1 MAFPGA
7 RTRTAPACRVRRDRQ
22 VEDGRPRG
30 QSMDVVAIAVTGASG
45 LVGQRLLSRLADDE
59 RVTRLIGLDVRDPRR
74 RVRGLEFQRVD
85 IAGAELKP
93 LLEGVEVVV
102 HLATVVDPI
111 PDEAHMARV
120 NVEGTRRVLDAVAAV
135 GARKV
140 IRVSSA
146 TVYGAW
152 PNNPVPLTEEAT
164 LGPNP
169 GFAPAV
175 HAAEAERL
183 LAEWREEHPAV
194 TVTTLRSAPVL
205 GPGAERL
212 PSRLLLGRPPL
223 RVRGATPPVQAVHV
237 DDLVSALQLAVTI
250 DMPGTYNAAAD
261 SWLSADDTRALL
273 PRSFLPPLPA
283 ELLER
288 ILRRLWASGL
298 GDIPPSVVPYLV
310 HPWVV
315 ANDRLKAAGWR
326 PRHTNEEAI
335 VEGLDALPP
344 PSRAVRYIAAGALAA
359 ALGTAAGWIIRRRR
373 RAR

>member
-1 MAFPGA
+1 
-7 RTRTAPACRVRRDRQ
+7 
-22 VEDGRPRG
+22 
-30 QSMDVVAIAVTGASG
+30 MDVVAIAVTGASG
-45 LVGQRLLSRLADDE
+45 LVGQRLLPRLADDE

-74 RVRGLEFQRVD
+74 RVRDLEFHRVD
-85 IAGAELKP
+85 IGGGELKP
-93 LLEGVEVVV
+93 LLEGTDVLV

-111 PDEAHMARV
+111 LDEAHMARV
-120 NVEGTRRVLDAVAAV
+120 NVEGTRRVLDAAAAV
-135 GARKV
+135 GVRKV

-146 TVYGAW
+146 AVYGAW
-152 PNNPVPLTEEAT
+152 PNNPVPLTEDAT
-164 LGPNP
+164 LRPNP

-175 HAAEAERL
+175 HAAEVERL

-223 RVRGATPPVQAVHV
+223 RVRGASPPVQAVHV
-237 DDLVSALQLAVTI
+237 DDLVSALLLGVAEDLA
-250 DMPGTYNAAAD
+250 GTYNVAAD
-261 SWLSADDTRALL
+261 SWLGADDARALL
-273 PRSFLPPLPA
+273 PRSFLPALPA

-288 ILRRLWASGL
+288 ILGRMWASGL
-298 GDIPPSVVPYLV
+298 GDIPPTVVPYLV

-326 PRHTNEEAI
+326 PQHTNEEAI
-335 VEGLDALPP
+335 LEGLDSLPTP
-344 PSRAVRYIAAGALAA
+344 ARAMRYFTAAGAAA
-359 ALGTAAGWIIRRRR
+359 TLGIAIGLLFRRRH

>member
-1 MAFPGA
+1 
-7 RTRTAPACRVRRDRQ
+7 
-22 VEDGRPRG
+22 
-30 QSMDVVAIAVTGASG
+30 MDVVAVAISGASG
-45 LVGQRLLSRLADDE
+45 LVGERLLARLADE
-59 RVTRLIGLDVRDPRR
+59 QSVTRIIGLDVRDPRR

-93 LLEGVEVVV
+93 LLEGADVLV

-111 PDEAHMARV
+111 PDEALMARV
-120 NVEGTRRVLDAVAAV
+120 NVEGTRRMLDAAAAV
-135 GARKV
+135 GVRKV

-146 TVYGAW
+146 AVYGAW
-152 PNNPVPLTEEAT
+152 PNNPMPLTEDAT
-164 LGPNP
+164 LRPNP

-212 PSRLLLGRPPL
+212 PSRLLLGRPPI
-223 RVRGATPPVQAVHV
+223 RVRGASPPVQAVHV
-237 DDLVSALQLAVTI
+237 DDLVSALLLAVAN
-250 DMPGTYNAAAD
+250 DLPGTYNAAAD
-261 SWLSADDTRALL
+261 SWLSADETRALL
-273 PRSFLPPLPA
+273 PRSLLPSVPA

-298 GDIPPSVVPYLV
+298 GDIPPTVVPYLV

-326 PRHTNEEAI
+326 PARTNEEAI
-335 VEGLDALPP
+335 VEALDALPP
-344 PSRAVRYIAAGALAA
+344 PSRALRYVAAAGLAA
-359 ALGTAAGWIIRRRR
+359 GIGLTVGLLIRRIRKR
-373 RAR
+373 RAATRWQA